1 MKETGRLEKETVT
14 NCVRATWADIGYH
27 NKY

>member
-1 MKETGRLEKETVT
+1 MKETGRIEKETVT
-14 NCVRATWADIGYH
+14 YCVRATWADIGYH